1 MTTFRRQAHVL
12 YLLLVVLLR
21 AQVALAQA
29 SYTAQLR
36 GLVTDHTGAVIPD
49 AKVTATDNGTN
60 ISTTV
65 PTDSSGHYIFSSLRP
80 TTYTLRVE
88 SRGFEAP
95 VQKNLVLAVS
105 QQATLN
111 VTLKPAG
118 VATEVQVTDTAPL
131 LDTGSGSLGTEV
143 TNEFVTRIPL
153 QNRDTSQLVYLSAG
167 VTQLNNADAYPF
179 GTNFSSNG
187 QRYGSAEIRL
197 DGTLATG
204 PEPGEGAT
212 SNLSYLPSNE
222 VIQEFKVQNNSFS
235 AEYGSNGGTIVNV
248 LMKSGTNNFHGT
260 GWWFGQRTPLN
271 ANDFFSNRFGVPRSD
286 STRDQYGFSVTGP
299 VIKNKTFFLFDLER
313 VRQNDKSLV
322 SGRVPTDLERQGDFR
337 QTLTQD
343 DNGNIVNVQLFN
355 PRDVAASGLRNPF
368 PTNNVIPANL
378 IDPVGQQLVNAYPEP
393 TGPLI

>member
-12 YLLLVVLLR
+12 YLLVVVLLL
-21 AQVALAQA
+21 AQIALAQA

-88 SRGFEAP
+88 SRGFEAA

-167 VTQLNNADAYPF
+167 VTQLNNAD
-179 GTNFSSNG
+179 
-187 QRYGSAEIRL
+187 RILSAR
-197 DGTLATG
+197 
-204 PEPGEGAT
+204 T
-212 SNLSYLPSNE
+212 SPPM
-222 VIQEFKVQNNSFS
+222 
-235 AEYGSNGGTIVNV
+235 GNV
-248 LMKSGTNNFHGT
+248 MAPPKF
-260 GWWFGQRTPLN
+260 
-271 ANDFFSNRFGVPRSD
+271 V
-286 STRDQYGFSVTGP
+286 
-299 VIKNKTFFLFDLER
+299 
-313 VRQNDKSLV
+313 
-322 SGRVPTDLERQGDFR
+322 
-337 QTLTQD
+337 
-343 DNGNIVNVQLFN
+343 
-355 PRDVAASGLRNPF
+355 
-368 PTNNVIPANL
+368 
-378 IDPVGQQLVNAYPEP
+378 
-393 TGPLI
+393 